1 MMLRADIAVI
11 GAGIA
16 GLAHAF
22 AAARR
27 GQRVVLFE
35 RHQRAVGASSRN
47 FGLVWPIG
55 VPGALADRALFGRS
69 VWLDLADRAGF
80 ECQQNGSLLL
90 AYHPDECEVL
100 AEFSATLHAQR
111 LNCQLLTTAQVL
123 KRSAAVRSQGLL
135 GGLWSPN
142 ELTVDPRKAVS
153 QLPTWLAREYGV
165 EVRFGAT
172 IQRLEPGHVETA
184 AETWRVDQVYVCVG
198 ADFEMLFPAVFAA
211 SGITRCKLQMMRTRP
226 QPTGWRLGPTLA
238 SGLTLARY
246 ETFAGC
252 PALPAL
258 KQRLAAELPEY
269 TRDGIHVLLS
279 QNGAGEV
286 VIGDSH
292 EYGLTVDPFDKEV
305 IHQHILSYLA
315 TFAQVPSLEISE
327 RWHGIY
333 PSLAGQ
339 IEFIAEAEP
348 GVIIV
353 CDTAGLGM
361 TLSFGL
367 AEENLQRL

>member
-1 MMLRADIAVI
+1 MMQRADIAVI
-11 GAGIA
+11 GAGIT
-16 GLAHAF
+16 GLAHDF

-55 VPGALADRALFGRS
+55 VPQALVDRALFGRS
-69 VWLDLADRAGF
+69 VWLDLADQAGF
-80 ECQQNGSLLL
+80 ECQPNGSLLL
-90 AYHPDECEVL
+90 AYHPDEHAVL
-100 AEFSATLHAQR
+100 AEFCATLHAQR
-111 LNCQLLTTAQVL
+111 LDCQLLAAAQVIE
-123 KRSAAVRSQGLL
+123 RSSAVRSEGLL

-142 ELTVDPRKAVS
+142 ELTIDPREALGK
-153 QLPTWLAREYGV
+153 LPRWLANEYGV
-165 EVRFGAT
+165 ELRFGTAAYH
-172 IQRLEPGHVETA
+172 LEMPHVETA
-184 AETWRVDQVYVCVG
+184 DERWQVDHVYVCNG
-198 ADFEMLFPAVFAA
+198 ADFEMLFPAAFAA
-211 SGITRCKLQMMRTRP
+211 SGITRCKLQMMRTGP
-226 QPTGWRLGPTLA
+226 QPAGWRLGPTLA

-246 ETFAGC
+246 ETFTC
-252 PALPAL
+252 CSSLSAL
-258 KQRLAAELPEY
+258 KQRLAAELSEY
-269 TRDGIHVLLS
+269 MRDGIHVLLS

-286 VIGDSH
+286 MIGDSH

-305 IHQHILSYLA
+305 INQRILRYLA

-339 IEFIAEAEP
+339 SEFIATPEP
-348 GVIIV
+348 GVFIV

-367 AEENLQRL
+367 AEENIQSL